1 VTEHYDNAWDIEL
14 TPELKAALG
23 QNSYEGHLMNTEYDP
38 LCDHTM
44 TEAEATA
51 LAGPPNGAANYP
63 KIPVR
68 PCPPPNRFRLVR
80 SAVYRVFLR
89 TATGLTIDFLV
100 NFTPSIQ
107 TVETT
112 LSQMEEEIPQPSEH
126 RAKSDYDRD
135 MTRLENFIALV
146 RLVPVLHIPKPGKV
160 EEHEVKVAG
169 VNVGTVG
176 VKSLEC
182 WDIPEGP

>member
-1 VTEHYDNAWDIEL
+1 VTERYDNPWDTEL
-14 TPELKAALG
+14 TPELEAAL
-23 QNSYEGHLMNTEYDP
+23 SHDCEDDP
-38 LCDHTM
+38 LRDHTM
-44 TEAEATA
+44 TEAEAAA
-51 LAGPPNGAANYP
+51 LAGPPNLP

-68 PCPPPNRFRLVR
+68 PCPPRPLRLVR

-89 TATGLTIDFLV
+89 TAAGLTIDFML
-100 NFTPSIQ
+100 NFTPTVK
-107 TVETT
+107 TVEAV
-112 LSQMEEEIPQPSEH
+112 LSQMEEGIEQPSDH
-126 RAKSDYDRD
+126 RAKSDYDKD

-146 RLVPVLHIPKPGKV
+146 RLVPVLHIPTPGKV
-160 EEHEVKVAG
+160 EDHEIRVAG